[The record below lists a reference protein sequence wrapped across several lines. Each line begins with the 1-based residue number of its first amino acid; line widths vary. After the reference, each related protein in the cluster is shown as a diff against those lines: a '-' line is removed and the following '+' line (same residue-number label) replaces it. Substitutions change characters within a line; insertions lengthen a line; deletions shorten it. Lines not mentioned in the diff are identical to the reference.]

1 MDLIIISMPLLLKG
15 LYNTLLMSLGAT
27 IIATV
32 LGVLFALIQI
42 FGYLLLRAVVEVVLY
57 LVRGV
62 PLLVLLFTMY
72 YALLYIG
79 YRIDPLVGGTV
90 VIGVY
95 FAAFMAEV
103 FRGGLLS
110 IARGQW
116 EAGFALGLRTRQ
128 IVVNILAFQA
138 LRVIGAPYVNTVI
151 MVVKGTSLVAVIGVA
166 ELTFVGRQIV
176 ERTLEPF
183 LVFGVV
189 AAMYIV
195 ICYSL
200 SLVARY
206 LERKIS
212 YVS

>member
-42 FGYLLLRAVVEVVLY
+42 FGHLLLRAVVEVVLY